1 MYERAFL
8 LSLCVT
14 LAVEV
19 PIVFL
24 IAWYKY
30 KIRDRFSILFTG
42 FLATILTLPYLW
54 FVLPAFISNR
64 VAYLIVGEV
73 LVFFAE
79 LIIYYKV
86 LKISFKGAFVLS
98 LTSNTISAILG
109 LFLL

>member
-30 KIRDRFSILFTG
+30 KIRDWFSILFTG

-54 FVLPAFISNR
+54 FVLPVFVGDR
-64 VAYLIVGEV
+64 VAYLVVGEV
-73 LVFFAE
+73 LVFIVE
-79 LIIYYKV
+79 TLVYYKV
-86 LKISFKGAFVLS
+86 LNISLGRAVALS
-98 LTSNTISAILG
+98 LVANTASAILG
-109 LFLL
+109 LVLL